1 MDHASGQNY
10 VRVPQLSCT
19 GFCHEPKR
27 SCCTQTICGAD
38 GRVAMVEGS
47 ANGSALFFRSDG
59 GAKAAGPNSLEG
71 WEVHT
76 NHPIK
81 SEDLSDSF
89 LAASDGAAPTEDA
102 LGHWGENTT

>member
-1 MDHASGQNY
+1 
-10 VRVPQLSCT
+10 
-19 GFCHEPKR
+19 
-27 SCCTQTICGAD
+27 
-38 GRVAMVEGS
+38 MVEGS
-47 ANGSALFFRSDG
+47 ANGSALFFRSDEG
-59 GAKAAGPNSLEG
+59 GAEAAGPNSLEG

-89 LAASDGAAPTEDA
+89 LAASDGAMPTEDA

>member
-1 MDHASGQNY
+1 
-10 VRVPQLSCT
+10 
-19 GFCHEPKR
+19 
-27 SCCTQTICGAD
+27 
-38 GRVAMVEGS
+38 MVEGS
-47 ANGSALFFRSDG
+47 ANGSTLFFRSDG
-59 GAKAAGPNSLEG
+59 GAEAAGPNSLEG

-89 LAASDGAAPTEDA
+89 LAASDGAVPTEDA

>member
-1 MDHASGQNY
+1 
-10 VRVPQLSCT
+10 
-19 GFCHEPKR
+19 
-27 SCCTQTICGAD
+27 
-38 GRVAMVEGS
+38 MVEGS

-59 GAKAAGPNSLEG
+59 GAEAAGPNSLEG

-89 LAASDGAAPTEDA
+89 LAASDGAAPTEGA
-102 LGHWGENTT
+102 LGHWGRTRRKQRPRELCWSACLSC